1 MTDQK
6 GINMNKEIERA
17 IEKIG
22 DINTENCIN
31 INSLAD
37 IDIGDIVELGQIID
51 DIDIQ
56 YYLDEKG
63 EGSVVFLDTETE
75 MLQIYYQAVYNTAVY
90 NYYEEVEHITPEM
103 KGELVT
109 YESESE
115 IKVRITQ
122 IEFRDFEL

>member
-1 MTDQK
+1 
-6 GINMNKEIERA
+6 MNKAIEEA
-17 IEKIG
+17 IEKVG
-22 DINTENCIN
+22 DDSHLENYLWVTD
-31 INSLAD
+31 LAD
-37 IDIGDIVELGQIID
+37 IDIGDIVELGKIID

-56 YYLDEKG
+56 YYLNEKG

>member
-1 MTDQK
+1 
-6 GINMNKEIERA
+6 MNKAIEEA
-17 IEKIG
+17 IEKVG
-22 DINTENCIN
+22 DDSHLENYLWVTD
-31 INSLAD
+31 LAD
-37 IDIGDIVELGQIID
+37 IDIGDIVELGKIID

-56 YYLDEKG
+56 YYLNEKG

-122 IEFRDFEL
+122 IEFHDFEL

>member
-1 MTDQK
+1 
-6 GINMNKEIERA
+6 MNKAIEEA
-17 IEKIG
+17 IEKVG
-22 DINTENCIN
+22 DDSHLKNYLWVTD
-31 INSLAD
+31 LAD
-37 IDIGDIVELGQIID
+37 IDIGDIVELGKIID

-56 YYLDEKG
+56 YYLNEKG

>member
-1 MTDQK
+1 
-6 GINMNKEIERA
+6 MNKEIERA

-63 EGSVVFLDTETE
+63 EGSVVFWDTETE
-75 MLQIYYQAVYNTAVY
+75 QLQIYYEAVNNTAVY
-90 NYYEEVEHITPEM
+90 DYYGEIKHLTPKM
-103 KGELVT
+103 KGNEII
-109 YESESE
+109 YENESE
-115 IKVRITQ
+115 IEVRITQ
-122 IEFRDFEL
+122 IEFHDFEL

>member
-1 MTDQK
+1 
-6 GINMNKEIERA
+6 MNKAIEEA
-17 IEKIG
+17 IEKVG
-22 DINTENCIN
+22 DDSHLENYLWVTD
-31 INSLAD
+31 LAD
-37 IDIGDIVELGQIID
+37 IDIGDIVELGKIID

-56 YYLDEKG
+56 YYLNEKG

-115 IKVRITQ
+115 IKVIITQ